1 MCTAKITKQENPS
14 SYVSADLLFLSLSAR
29 IYILSAIFCYSLLT
43 YSFGRLPFL
52 VNGSCNEVMPL
63 SVALFCKTV
72 YLFWGKS
79 KPPSNPFSHKVCAIN
94 SRFLSHTVAYIC
106 ISQTKNLLRH
116 FSSYH
121 RRVFFIVR
129 FFRSRHISE
138 RIPADICRKSYA
150 VFIWSRYPFPYIVF
164 VSIWVNVI

>member
-1 MCTAKITKQENPS
+1 MRTATNHKTGKP
-14 SYVSADLLFLSLSAR
+14 F
-29 IYILSAIFCYSLLT
+29 IFCYSLLT
-43 YSFGRLPFL
+43 YSFGGLPFL

-72 YLFWGKS
+72 YFFWGKS

-129 FFRSRHISE
+129 FFPEPSYFGNDTCRHLPKIIRSFYLTSVSLSLYSFRFNMIQCHIK
-138 RIPADICRKSYA
+138 R
-150 VFIWSRYPFPYIVF
+150 
-164 VSIWVNVI
+164 

>member
-43 YSFGRLPFL
+43 YSFGGLPFL

-72 YLFWGKS
+72 YLF
-79 KPPSNPFSHKVCAIN
+79 
-94 SRFLSHTVAYIC
+94 
-106 ISQTKNLLRH
+106 
-116 FSSYH
+116 
-121 RRVFFIVR
+121 
-129 FFRSRHISE
+129 
-138 RIPADICRKSYA
+138 
-150 VFIWSRYPFPYIVF
+150 
-164 VSIWVNVI
+164 